1 MTIKVLDEEQVR
13 VEKKRRSSYDDYS
26 PLQFKDSGVQKLLLL
41 AVAPV
46 TEKYDNLHHVMRVL
60 ELDGFEFGVI
70 SADLKMCLLLLGK
83 QGASSTHCCPFC
95 TSSNPWLDEG
105 ETTTIRTLWRDY
117 NNFLADPAEGGGG
130 GVKERAKEF
139 NNVVNPP
146 LVTCQDGA
154 EDKMI
159 LGEVVFFPEHHV
171 RIEFFIGHLKQTN

>member
-1 MTIKVLDEEQVR
+1 
-13 VEKKRRSSYDDYS
+13 
-26 PLQFKDSGVQKLLLL
+26 
-41 AVAPV
+41 
-46 TEKYDNLHHVMRVL
+46 
-60 ELDGFEFGVI
+60 
-70 SADLKMCLLLLGK
+70 MCLLLLGK